1 MGMGRDT
8 AQEML
13 RQHAR
18 SFAGHTARQ
27 FLAGKA
33 KTEIDLDAPDRQGR
47 CRITSSVK
55 DVGDNFE
62 RDESLVEVELELT
75 ELKNGAPA
83 KTGYKATFYVIGD
96 APFDGRLG
104 KIRGSGGSR
113 IGRPLIYGIVAVGLI
128 VYYLR

>member
-1 MGMGRDT
+1 MGRDT

-33 KTEIDLDAPDRQGR
+33 KTGTDLDAPDGQGR

-62 RDESLVEVELELT
+62 RDESLVEVELARTVPDEFCNWMSISPSASV
-75 ELKNGAPA
+75 KSQS
-83 KTGYKATFYVIGD
+83 
-96 APFDGRLG
+96 
-104 KIRGSGGSR
+104 IRT
-113 IGRPLIYGIVAVGLI
+113 L
-128 VYYLR
+128 